1 MMIRSKAPLRI
12 SFGGG
17 GTDVSPYIEERGG
30 CVLSSTINKF
40 AYATLVPV
48 ETPGIS
54 VQSLDYDI
62 VVKYDTDRDLVFNG
76 ELDLV
81 KAVIRRFMTEEDLKH
96 RGVKMFIHSD
106 APPGSGLGSSSTMAV
121 ALIGVMKHWKRT
133 PMTDYEVAELA
144 YEIERKDLKIPGG
157 KQDQYAAAFG
167 GFNFIEFMKDATI
180 VNPLKIERETLNEL
194 EYRCLLCYTGKT
206 RLSGNILNT
215 QIKNYAEKKPDVV
228 EALDET
234 KRLALEMKKALL
246 TSKLDD
252 FGELMHEAWMHK
264 RKFANG
270 ITNPTIDGLYEVARK
285 NGAIGGKLLGAG
297 GGGYILFICK
307 FDKKHEVARE
317 LENLGGKVIDFSFE
331 FKGLQ
336 TWSVY
341 QY

>member
-30 CVLSSTINKF
+30 CVLSSTINKY

-48 ETPGIS
+48 DKPGIS
-54 VQSLDYDI
+54 VHSLDYDVI
-62 VVKYDTDRDLVFNG
+62 VKYDTDRDLVFNG

-81 KAVIRRFMTEEDLKH
+81 KAVIRRFTSPEDLEKH
-96 RGVKMFIHSD
+96 GVEMYIHSD

-121 ALIGVMKHWKRT
+121 ALIGVMKHWKRV
-133 PMTDYEVAELA
+133 PMTDYEVAEMA

-167 GFNFIEFMKDATI
+167 GFNFIEFFKDATI

-194 EYRCLLCYTGKT
+194 EYRCLLCYTGRT

-215 QIKNYAEKKPDVV
+215 QIKNYVERKEDVV
-228 EALDET
+228 HALDET

-252 FGELMHEAWMHK
+252 FGALMHEAWLHK
-264 RKFANG
+264 RKFASG
-270 ITNPTIDGLYEVARK
+270 ITNPQIDQLYEIARA

-307 FDKKHEVARE
+307 FDKKHIVAKE
-317 LENLGGKVIDFSFE
+317 LEKVGGVVVDFNFE

-336 TWSVY
+336 TWGVY

>member
-40 AYATLVPV
+40 AYATLVPS
-48 ETPGIS
+48 EKSGIS

-62 VVKYDTDRDLVFNG
+62 LVKYDTDKDLLYNG

-81 KAVIRRFMTEEDLKH
+81 KAVIKRFVGAGEMEKV
-96 RGVKMFIHSD
+96 GIQMFIHSD

-121 ALIGVMKHWKRT
+121 ALIGAMKHWKRV
-133 PMTDYEVAELA
+133 PMTDYEVAEMA

-180 VNPLKIERETLNEL
+180 VNPLKIDRETLNEL

-215 QIKNYAEKKPDVV
+215 QIKNYVERKQDVV

-234 KRLALEMKKALL
+234 KRLAIEMKKSLL
-246 TSKLDD
+246 TSRLDD

-270 ITNPTIDGLYEVARK
+270 ITNPAIDKLYEVARAS
-285 NGAIGGKLLGAG
+285 GAIGGKLLGAG

-307 FDKKHEVARE
+307 FDRKHIVAKE
-317 LENLGGKVIDFSFE
+317 LEKLGGKVVDFGFE

>member
-40 AYATLVPV
+40 AYATLVPS
-48 ETPGIS
+48 EKSGIS

-62 VVKYDTDRDLVFNG
+62 LVKYDTDKDLLYNG

-81 KAVIRRFMTEEDLKH
+81 KAVIKRFVGAGEMEKV
-96 RGVKMFIHSD
+96 GIQMFIHSD

-121 ALIGVMKHWKRT
+121 ALIGAMKHWKRV
-133 PMTDYEVAELA
+133 PMTDYEVAEMA
-144 YEIERKDLKIPGG
+144 YEIERNDLKIPGG

-180 VNPLKIERETLNEL
+180 VNPLKIDRETLNEL

-215 QIKNYAEKKPDVV
+215 QIKNYVERKQDVV

-234 KRLALEMKKALL
+234 KRLAIEMKKSLL
-246 TSKLDD
+246 TSRLDD

-270 ITNPTIDGLYEVARK
+270 ITNPAIDKLYEVARAS
-285 NGAIGGKLLGAG
+285 GAIGGKLLGAG

-307 FDKKHEVARE
+307 FDRKHIVAKE
-317 LENLGGKVIDFSFE
+317 LEKLGGKVVDFGFE

>member
-40 AYATLVPV
+40 AYATLVPS
-48 ETPGIS
+48 EKSGIS

-62 VVKYDTDRDLVFNG
+62 LVKYDTDKDLLYNG

-81 KAVIRRFMTEEDLKH
+81 KAVIKRFVGAGEMEKV
-96 RGVKMFIHSD
+96 GIQMFIHSD

-121 ALIGVMKHWKRT
+121 ALIGAMKHWKRV
-133 PMTDYEVAELA
+133 PMTDYEVAEMA
-144 YEIERKDLKIPGG
+144 YEIERNDLKIPGG

-180 VNPLKIERETLNEL
+180 VNPLKIDRETLNEL

-215 QIKNYAEKKPDVV
+215 QIKNYVERKQDVV

-234 KRLALEMKKALL
+234 KRLAIEMKKSLL
-246 TSKLDD
+246 TSRLDD

-270 ITNPTIDGLYEVARK
+270 ITNPAIDKLYEVARA

-307 FDKKHEVARE
+307 FDRKHIVAKE
-317 LENLGGKVIDFSFE
+317 LEKLGGKVVDFGFE